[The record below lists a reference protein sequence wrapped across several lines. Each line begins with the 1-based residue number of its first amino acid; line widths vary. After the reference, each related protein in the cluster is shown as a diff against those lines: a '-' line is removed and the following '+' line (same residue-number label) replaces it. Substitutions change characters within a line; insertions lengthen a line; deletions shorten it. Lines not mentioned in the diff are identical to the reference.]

1 VGGRTGTGAGRQAL
15 GQHCQTGGRD
25 KPFRQHRVMEVFT
38 FGSES
43 VTEGHPDKL
52 CDRVSDAVLDACLA
66 QDPEARVACEA
77 CTKSGMV
84 MILGEVITKAS
95 VNYEQVI
102 REAIKAT
109 CYDSDDKG
117 LDWRTVNVIVAVEEQ
132 SPDLA
137 HAITASRVLDDTA
150 GDQGIVFGYATDE
163 TGERHMMPLSHVL
176 ATRLCI
182 QLDKARKDGTLSWAR
197 PDGRAQVVVEYN
209 QAVDGSYSPA
219 RVKSVVVSTRHAA
232 DIKPEVVEKE
242 LMEHVVKVVVPESLC
257 DASTTYHLAQ
267 PKPMSL
273 SGGNSDAGMSG
284 RKNMADTYGGWG
296 SHGGGSLSGK
306 DGSKVHRS
314 ATYGARWAA
323 RSLVDARLCRRC
335 LVQLSYSPASP
346 QPVSLHVN
354 SFGTAKAFGKSDAEL
369 LNILQRNFDFR
380 PACLQRDLGLK
391 APQFQNYS
399 AYGHLGRLDLDPLPP
414 WEKSKDLK

>member
-1 VGGRTGTGAGRQAL
+1 
-15 GQHCQTGGRD
+15 
-25 KPFRQHRVMEVFT
+25 MEAFT
-38 FGSES
+38 FCSES

-66 QDPEARVACEA
+66 GDPDARVACEA

-84 MILGEVITKAS
+84 MILGEVVTKAS

-102 REAIKAT
+102 REAVKAT
-109 CYDSDDKG
+109 GYDSDDKG

-137 HAITASRVLDDTA
+137 QTITASRVSDDA
-150 GDQGIVFGYATDE
+150 ACEQGVVFGYATDE
-163 TGERHMMPLSHVL
+163 TGERHLMPLSHVL
-176 ATRLCI
+176 ATKLCV
-182 QLDKARKDGTLSWAR
+182 QLDKVRKDGTLSWAR
-197 PDGRAQVVVEYN
+197 PDGRAQVVIEYG
-209 QAVDGSYSPA
+209 QAPDGSVSPA
-219 RVKSVVVSTRHAA
+219 RVKSVMVCARHAA
-232 DIKPEVVEKE
+232 DIKPDVVEKE
-242 LMEHVVKVVVPESLC
+242 LMEHVVKAVVPESLC

-267 PKPMSL
+267 PKASL
-273 SGGNSDAGMSG
+273 LVSGNGEAGMSG
-284 RKNMADTYGGWG
+284 RKIVADTYGGWG

-323 RSLVDARLCRRC
+323 RSLVEARLCRRC

-354 SFGTAKAFGKSDAEL
+354 SFGTAKACGKTDGEL
-369 LNILQRNFDFR
+369 AVILQRNFDFR

-391 APQFQNYS
+391 APQFQSYA
-399 AYGHLGRLDLDPLPP
+399 AYGHLGRLDLEPLPP
-414 WEKSKDLK
+414 WEKSKELK